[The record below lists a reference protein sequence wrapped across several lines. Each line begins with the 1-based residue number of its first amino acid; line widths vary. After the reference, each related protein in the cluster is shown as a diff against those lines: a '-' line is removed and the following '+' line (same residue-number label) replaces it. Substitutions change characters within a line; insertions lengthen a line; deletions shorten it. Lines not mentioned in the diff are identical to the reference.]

1 MRRLLIP
8 AYLLALMAYTLLGA
22 PSVPFHGDESTLI
35 FTTRDYFDQFVR
47 RDLSTEDP
55 MVERL
60 RLLDGRVQ
68 KYWGGFVH
76 HLTGG
81 SAETLNA
88 PWLWGA
94 DYTYNLDNGHIPDE
108 RLLTTQRLAIALM
121 LALSVPVAYGVGA
134 QVGGIWGGVLMAA
147 LVAFSPNLLIN
158 GRRAMM
164 EAPLLLFSLL
174 SVLAGL
180 RWIAAER
187 RHWLWLIL
195 LGVGAGMAL
204 ASKHSAVLALGP
216 LFIGLGLA
224 VTLQG
229 RPRRLISLTTAG
241 EIALVVFFALN
252 PAWWSDPLNTF
263 DKVMN
268 LRSELLAQQVVAF
281 GDYGDFG
288 QQVAGYVTYGL
299 LDQPQYFEV
308 AEWGT
313 WPQIAEQIAVY
324 ESSPWTPPAWLN
336 TARAVLTLGLAL
348 VGGCALI
355 RRRDGVS
362 ITVGVWAVVTM
373 IAALFITPLPWAR
386 YYLPALP
393 PLYALAAAGIGA
405 LTQRRETA

>member
-8 AYLLALMAYTLLGA
+8 AYLIALMAYTLLGA

-68 KYWGGFVH
+68 KYLGGFAH

-81 SAETLNA
+81 SAESLNT

-94 DYTYNLDNGHIPDE
+94 DYTYNRDNGHIPDE
-108 RLLTTQRLAIALM
+108 RLLTTQRIAIALL
-121 LALSVPVAYGVGA
+121 LALSVPAAYGVGA
-134 QVGGIWGGVLMAA
+134 QVGGLWGGALMAA
-147 LVAFSPNLLIN
+147 LIAFSPNLLIN

-187 RHWLWLIL
+187 RRWLWLIP
-195 LGVGAGMAL
+195 LGIGAGMAL
-204 ASKHSAVLALGP
+204 ASKHSAVLTLGP
-216 LFIGLGLA
+216 LFAGLGLA

-229 RPRRLISLTTAG
+229 RQRRLISLAAG
-241 EIALVVFFALN
+241 GVIALAVFFAFN
-252 PAWWSDPLNTF
+252 PAWWSDPLGTF
-263 DKVMN
+263 DEVMR
-268 LRSELLAQQVVAF
+268 LRSDLLAEQVVAF

-288 QQVAGYVTYGL
+288 LQVNGYVTYGL

-313 WPQIAEQIAVY
+313 WPQIVEQIAAY
-324 ESSPWTPPAWLN
+324 ESSPWSPPAWFN
-336 TARAVLTLGLAL
+336 AVRAVLTLGLAL
-348 VGGCALI
+348 VGVFALI
-355 RRRDGVS
+355 RRRDGISV
-362 ITVGVWAVVTM
+362 TVGVWAAGAM
-373 IAALFITPLPWAR
+373 LAALMITPLAWAR

-393 PLYALAAAGIGA
+393 PLFALAAAGIGLLA
-405 LTQRRETA
+405 RRRTLT

>member
-8 AYLLALMAYTLLGA
+8 AYLLALMAYTLLGV

-35 FTTRDYFDQFVR
+35 FTARDYFDQFVR

-68 KYWGGFVH
+68 KYWGGFAH

-81 SAETLNA
+81 SAETLNK

-94 DYTYNLDNGHIPDE
+94 DYAFNLDNGHIPDE

-121 LALSVPVAYGVGA
+121 LALSVPAAYGVGA
-134 QVGGIWGGVLMAA
+134 QVGGLWGGVLMAA

-187 RHWLWLIL
+187 RRWLWLIL
-195 LGVGAGMAL
+195 LGIGTGMAL
-204 ASKHSAVLALGP
+204 ASKHSAVLTLGP
-216 LFIGLGLA
+216 LFVGLGLA

-229 RPRRLISLTTAG
+229 RQRRLISLAG
-241 EIALVVFFALN
+241 TGVIALAVFFALN
-252 PAWWSDPLNTF
+252 PAWWSDPLGTF
-263 DKVMN
+263 DEVMS
-268 LRSELLAQQVVAF
+268 LRSNLLAEQIVAF
-281 GDYGDFG
+281 GDYGDIG
-288 QQVAGYVTYGL
+288 QQVNGYVTYGL

-313 WPQIAEQIAVY
+313 WPQIAEQITTY
-324 ESSPWTPPAWLN
+324 ESSPWSLPAWLN
-336 TARAVLTLGLAL
+336 AVRAVVTIGLAG
-348 VGGCALI
+348 VGVYALI

-362 ITVGVWAVVTM
+362 VTVGVWAAAAM

-393 PLYALAAAGIGA
+393 PLFALAAAGIGLLA
-405 LTQRRETA
+405 RRRAPA